1 MTTKERVFHVTG
13 VYNENISSHSKELR
27 EIE

>member
-13 VYNENISSHSKELR
+13 VYNANISSNEKELG